1 MNDELNYKLH
11 SSGENWW
18 HFREKLD
25 SIIQSFTVTIVHDGT
40 VVMTG
45 DHGVMAF
52 RREFFPKNMG
62 VLKWFP
68 QEGTGID
75 YFAEKVQNGWGA
87 FKVKDW
93 DEDRA
98 REDIK
103 ELFPEDEGYT
113 EGEQA
118 KANDIYFDSQESML
132 DALASAFPGH
142 DMEEFYE
149 LGEAYSTQFK
159 FQFRCFKC
167 WVTYLLAEDEKVKT
181 REAER
186 IEP

>member
-1 MNDELNYKLH
+1 MKNDDKVNYKLH

-25 SIIQSFTVTIVHDGT
+25 SIAQSFTITIVHDGT

-45 DHGVMAF
+45 DHGVLAF
-52 RREFFPKNMG
+52 RREFFPKNME

-68 QEGTGID
+68 QEGTGIA
-75 YFAEKVQNGWGA
+75 YFAEKVQQGWGE
-87 FKVKDW
+87 FKIKDW
-93 DEDRA
+93 DEGRA

-118 KANDIYFDSQESML
+118 KANDISFYSQESMF
-132 DALASAFPGH
+132 DALAADFQGH

-149 LGEAYSTQFK
+149 LGEAYTKHFI

-167 WVTYLLAEDEKVKT
+167 WVAYLLAEDEKVKESED
-181 REAER
+181 RK
-186 IEP
+186 